1 MDASRPT
8 GTRQEPHTPGLTR
21 LTFQHLQYLQ
31 ALVEERHVT
40 RAAERMG
47 IGQPAMSTAL
57 ARLREVCKDVLLV
70 KTTTGME
77 PTPRAQDLARRV
89 REIADMLE
97 GRGFETEHFELA
109 SSQVRWRILAS
120 DGISRTLLPELMA
133 VVTRIAPHMR
143 FTIQP
148 GDPRRLSEYLCDGDF
163 DLALTFVRSPP
174 SELRQTVLYPQRLLC
189 IARRDHPVVNG
200 KVDLKQFVACQHA
213 RWGAPPV
220 AHATMEAMVD
230 EALDALGHTRPVT
243 LLLANLTLLP
253 DVVAGSDLLAVVP
266 EHMARAAARS
276 LPIQFLPL
284 PFKVPSVD
292 VSMVWHER
300 LHHDPAHQW
309 LRATLRDIGKSLS
322 IRPVP

>member
-1 MDASRPT
+1 MPP
-8 GTRQEPHTPGLTR
+8 GTRPETNALTR

-57 ARLREVCKDVLLV
+57 ARLREVFKDVLLV

-77 PTPRAQDLARRV
+77 PTSRALDLVRRV

-97 GRGFETEHFELA
+97 GRGFEAEHFTPA
-109 SSQVRWRILAS
+109 TSQARWRILAS
-120 DGISRTLLPELMA
+120 DGISRTLLPEMMA
-133 VVTRIAPHMR
+133 VVARDAPHMR
-143 FTIQP
+143 FTVQP
-148 GDPRRLSEYLCDGDF
+148 GDVRRLSEYLRDGDF
-163 DLALTFVRSPP
+163 DLALSFVRSPP
-174 SELRQTVLYPQRLLC
+174 SELRQSVLYPQRLLC
-189 IARRDHPVVNG
+189 IARQDHPAVQDG
-200 KVDLKQFVACQHA
+200 AISLADFVGGQHA

-230 EALDALGHTRPVT
+230 EALDALGHARPVT
-243 LLLANLTLLP
+243 LLVSSLTLLP

-266 EHMARAAARS
+266 EHMARAAAKA
-276 LPIQFLPL
+276 LPIALLPL

-300 LHHDPAHQW
+300 LHHDPAHKW
-309 LRATLRDIGKSLS
+309 MREALRDIGKKLS
-322 IRPVP
+322 KRPTL